1 MSCFGPFMVIATW
14 QLGVFPN
21 QGESYNYSKHV
32 YTIWLV
38 PILDVDFVP
47 ERNSVFHLLAI
58 RFPAVIYYRKNCWKF
73 NSRSDRIN
81 LLNYWLNNHRFGHS
95 EITIKVRSNHPVL
108 FLLKSLSPLK
118 RPYILNCYTI
128 ACYFQLVFLGVTY
141 LFICFFFCLFLPLFQ
156 FRITED

>member
-47 ERNSVFHLLAI
+47 ERNCVFHLLAI
-58 RFPAVIYYRKNCWKF
+58 RFPAVIYYKKNCWKF

-81 LLNYWLNNHRFGHS
+81 SLNYWLNNHRFDGS
-95 EITIKVRSNHPVL
+95 EITIKVRSNLPVL
-108 FLLKSLSPLK
+108 FLSKSLSLLN
-118 RPYILNCYTI
+118 RPYILNVLLYYYLLLS
-128 ACYFQLVFLGVTY
+128 ACLSWCN
-141 LFICFFFCLFLPLFQ
+141 LFIYLLIFLFIFV
-156 FRITED
+156 IVSN